1 MNLGPGHRSD
11 SGESDDTYIHG
22 TVDLLKRGCIFMPMY
37 MTATRRFDYKRA
49 GVLVNEW
56 RLWTWKMN
64 LKRQQLESR

>member
-1 MNLGPGHRSD
+1 M
-11 SGESDDTYIHG
+11 YIHA

-37 MTATRRFDYKRA
+37 ITADRMSDYERA